1 MFVCAWILYE
11 EKKSK
16 VTPMCAFTYMNNF
29 TVAGASIGA
38 GAGAGA
44 GAVFP
49 SLGDRRPPLRGLSS
63 IEPSGYYLPFKSNTE
78 HSKV

>member
-1 MFVCAWILYE
+1 
-11 EKKSK
+11 
-16 VTPMCAFTYMNNF
+16 MCAFTYMNNF

-49 SLGDRRPPLRGLSS
+49 SLGASTRPLLYRALW
-63 IEPSGYYLPFKSNTE
+63 LLFAF
-78 HSKV
+78 